1 MQSVHWRMMMPE
13 LNGCSDKNEDH
24 HQYPSNKPL
33 VCVSSSQL
41 VLQQC
46 CKICQKPVY
55 AKKSLDVENST
66 TFVSISLKYDPLP
79 FPDTDPVN
87 HNDDGKE
94 EEQDGDPVDP
104 VHILHEIRVRAVGI
118 LFPEVKVF
126 SDLFKNSHSFLTFL
140 CCKSLVKGE
149 DKVGRWKP
157 SSHFSLY
164 LLP

>member
-1 MQSVHWRMMMPE
+1 MQAVHWRMMMPE

-118 LFPEVKVF
+118 L
-126 SDLFKNSHSFLTFL
+126 
-140 CCKSLVKGE
+140 
-149 DKVGRWKP
+149 
-157 SSHFSLY
+157 
-164 LLP
+164 LPDV

>member
-1 MQSVHWRMMMPE
+1 MPKA
-13 LNGCSDKNEDH
+13 G
-24 HQYPSNKPL
+24 
-33 VCVSSSQL
+33 
-41 VLQQC
+41 
-46 CKICQKPVY
+46 IC
-55 AKKSLDVENST
+55 KKSLDVENST

-87 HNDDGKE
+87 HNDHSKE

-104 VHILHEIRVRAVGI
+104 MHILHEIRVRAVGI

-149 DKVGRWKP
+149 DKVGSWKP